1 MLARYD
7 NGDKIMKTFTVEFYL
22 SDSEYLTALR
32 LVAGAVCSVA
42 DVDVDAVED
51 FKVCVTESAL
61 ILKNGGFECVRA
73 EFDTAKKVKATLSG
87 LGGSAKKGDSELSLA
102 LIGALVESCDINEK
116 NGIIDRITL
125 KI

>member
-1 MLARYD
+1 
-7 NGDKIMKTFTVEFYL
+7 MKAFTVEFYL

-32 LVAGAVCSVA
+32 LVAGAVCSAA
-42 DVDVDAVED
+42 DTDIDSLED

-61 ILKNGGFECVRA
+61 VLKNGGFERVKA
-73 EFDTAKKVKATLSG
+73 EFNTDKGVVATLTG
-87 LGGSAKKGDSELSLA
+87 VGGTAKKGDSDLSLA
-102 LIGALVESCDINEK
+102 LIGALMQSFEVDEK

>member
-1 MLARYD
+1 
-7 NGDKIMKTFTVEFYL
+7 MKAFTVEFYL

-32 LVAGAVCSVA
+32 LVAGAVCSSA
-42 DVDVDAVED
+42 DVDVDELED

-61 ILKNGGFECVRA
+61 ILRNGGFEKVKA
-73 EFDTAKKVKATLSG
+73 VFDTENAITATLSG
-87 LGGSAKKGDSELSLA
+87 LGGNAKKGDSELSLA
-102 LIGALVESCDINEK
+102 LIGALVESCDINEN

>member
-1 MLARYD
+1 
-7 NGDKIMKTFTVEFYL
+7 MKAFTVEFYL

-32 LVAGAVCSVA
+32 LVAGAICSSA
-42 DVDVDAVED
+42 DVDVDALED

-61 ILKNGGFECVRA
+61 VLKNGGFETVKA
-73 EFDTAKKVKATLSG
+73 EFSTEKGVKATLTG
-87 LGGSAKKGDSELSLA
+87 LGGSAKKGDNELSLA
-102 LIGALVESCDINEK
+102 LIGALVESCDIDEK

>member
-1 MLARYD
+1 
-7 NGDKIMKTFTVEFYL
+7 MKAFTVEFYL

-32 LVAGAVCSVA
+32 LVSGAVCSAA
-42 DVDVDAVED
+42 DIDIDKLED

-61 ILKNGGFECVRA
+61 ILKNGAFERIKA
-73 EFDTAKKVKATLSG
+73 EFNTQKGVTATLTG
-87 LGGSAKKGDSELSLA
+87 LGGKPKQGDNELSLA
-102 LIGALVESCDINEK
+102 LIGALVECCDIDEK

>member
-1 MLARYD
+1 
-7 NGDKIMKTFTVEFYL
+7 MKAFTVEFYL

-32 LVAGAVCSVA
+32 LVAGAVCSAA
-42 DVDVDAVED
+42 DIDVDALED

-61 ILKNGGFECVRA
+61 VLKNGGFEKVKA
-73 EFDTAKKVKATLSG
+73 EFDADKGVKATLTG
-87 LGGSAKKGDSELSLA
+87 LGSKAKKGDSELSLA

>member
-1 MLARYD
+1 
-7 NGDKIMKTFTVEFYL
+7 MKAFTVEFYL

-32 LVAGAVCSVA
+32 LVAGAVCSA
-42 DVDVDAVED
+42 ADIDVDELED

-61 ILKNGGFECVRA
+61 ILKNGGFERVRA
-73 EFDTAKKVKATLSG
+73 VFDTENSVKATLTG
-87 LGGSAKKGDSELSLA
+87 LGGTAKKGDSELSLA

-116 NGIIDRITL
+116 NGIIDGITL

>member
-1 MLARYD
+1 
-7 NGDKIMKTFTVEFYL
+7 MKAFTVEFYL

-32 LVAGAVCSVA
+32 LVAGAVCSAA
-42 DVDVDAVED
+42 DIDVDALED

-61 ILKNGGFECVRA
+61 ILKNGGFERIKA
-73 EFDTAKKVKATLSG
+73 EFNTEGAVKATLSG
-87 LGGSAKKGDSELSLA
+87 FGGAAKKGDSELSLA

>member
-1 MLARYD
+1 
-7 NGDKIMKTFTVEFYL
+7 MKAFTVEFFL

-32 LVAGAVCSVA
+32 LVAGAVCSSA
-42 DVDVDAVED
+42 DIDVDALED

-61 ILKNGGFECVRA
+61 ILKNGGFERVKA
-73 EFDTAKKVKATLSG
+73 QFDTEKGVEATLTG
-87 LGGSAKKGDSELSLA
+87 LGGRGQKGENELSLA
-102 LIGALVESCDINEK
+102 LIGALVESCDINEN

>member
-1 MLARYD
+1 
-7 NGDKIMKTFTVEFYL
+7 MKAFTVEFYL

-32 LVAGAVCSVA
+32 LVSGAVCSAA
-42 DVDVDAVED
+42 DIDIDKLED

-61 ILKNGGFECVRA
+61 ILKNCGFERVQVQ
-73 EFDTAKKVKATLSG
+73 FITKNGVVATITG
-87 LGGSAKKGDSELSLA
+87 EDGKPKKGENDLSLA
-102 LIGALVESCDINEK
+102 LIGALVESFEIAEK

>member
-1 MLARYD
+1 
-7 NGDKIMKTFTVEFYL
+7 MKAFTVEFYL

-32 LVAGAVCSVA
+32 LVAGAVCSSA
-42 DVDVDAVED
+42 DIDVDALED

-61 ILKNGGFECVRA
+61 ILKNCGFERVKA
-73 EFDTAKKVKATLSG
+73 EFNTSNGVKATLSG
-87 LGGSAKKGDSELSLA
+87 LGGKAEKGDNDLSLA
-102 LIGALVESCDINEK
+102 LIAALVESCDINEK

>member
-1 MLARYD
+1 
-7 NGDKIMKTFTVEFYL
+7 MKTFTVEFYL

-32 LVAGAVCSVA
+32 LVAGAVCSAA
-42 DVDVDAVED
+42 DIDVDALED

-61 ILKNGGFECVRA
+61 ILKNCGFERVKA
-73 EFDTAKKVKATLSG
+73 EFETENFVKATLSG
-87 LGGSAKKGDSELSLA
+87 LGGAAKCGDSELSLA
-102 LIGALVESCDINEK
+102 LIGALMESCEINGE